1 MKSEVVGHSAKLV
14 KQRKFL
20 MVLPVL
26 VFPFVTLMLW
36 SLGVLGSPKEEPK
49 KVAQKGFNMNLPD
62 ARPAKDNDWNKLKF
76 YEQADRDSAKYK
88 SLLKNDPY
96 FQLSPVTDRQSFDT
110 GSLSVDVTSNNSK
123 LSYDPYPSDLVQ
135 KPDPNEEKVY
145 KKLAEL
151 NRELNK
157 TSGSEKSDKEERV
170 ASVSKG
176 KTGNEEEIER
186 LESMMQQMNGA
197 DDSDP
202 QLLQINNML
211 EKIMDIQHPER
222 VKDRIKSQ
230 SEVNKSQVFP
240 VSVNNDQVVIS
251 LLESRERNNS
261 RFANDTAGSPI
272 VNRGSN
278 GFYSLDE
285 LSGVDELQTA
295 IKATIPETQ
304 ILVSGATVKLRLT
317 DDVYI
322 QGVFIPKDLY
332 VFGTALLN
340 GERLTI
346 DISTIRYKNN
356 ILPVALSVY
365 DLDGM
370 EGIYMPGAITRDV
383 AKQST
388 DQAIQS
394 LSIASLDPS
403 LGAQAASAGIQAAKS
418 LIGKKTK
425 LIKVTVRS
433 GYEVLLRDNNK
444 RQ

>member
-1 MKSEVVGHSAKLV
+1 MKSEVVGHSAKLL

-20 MVLPVL
+20 MILPVL

-62 ARPAKDNDWNKLKF
+62 ARPAKDNGWNKLKF

-96 FQLSPVTDRQSFDT
+96 FQLSPVTDRQPLDT
-110 GSLSVDVTSNNSK
+110 GSLLVGTTGNNSK
-123 LSYDPYPSDLVQ
+123 LSYDPYPSDLAQ

-157 TSGSEKSDKEERV
+157 TSVSEKSDKEKGI
-170 ASVSKG
+170 VSGKD
-176 KTGNEEEIER
+176 KTGNEEEIEK

-197 DDSDP
+197 EDSDP

-240 VSVNNDQVVIS
+240 VSANNDQVVIS
-251 LLESRERNNS
+251 LLESRERNNYGL
-261 RFANDTAGSPI
+261 ANDTNRIPI
-272 VNRGSN
+272 DSRDSY

-322 QGVFIPKDLY
+322 QGVLIPKDLY
-332 VFGTALLN
+332 VFGTASLN

-383 AKQST
+383 AKQSA